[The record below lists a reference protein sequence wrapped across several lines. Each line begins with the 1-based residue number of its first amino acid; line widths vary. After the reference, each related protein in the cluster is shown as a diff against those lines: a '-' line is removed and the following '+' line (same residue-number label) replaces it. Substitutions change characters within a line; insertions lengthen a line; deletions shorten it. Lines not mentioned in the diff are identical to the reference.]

1 MVGYCTVPGH
11 VSVQNQIDYH
21 CSYSAVSAWLRAV
34 QFLDMCLHVYRTR
47 SIIIVVTQPCLHGC
61 VLYSSWTCVCV
72 QNQIVFLSLYY
83 STSAVSSW
91 LGAVQVPEHVSVYR
105 TRWIIIVV
113 TQLCLHGWLLFRF
126 LDMCLCTEPDR
137 LSL

>member
-61 VLYSSWTCVCV
+61 VLC
-72 QNQIVFLSLYY
+72 
-83 STSAVSSW
+83 
-91 LGAVQVPEHVSVYR
+91 
-105 TRWIIIVV
+105 
-113 TQLCLHGWLLFRF
+113 RF
-126 LDMCLCTEPDR
+126 LDMCLYDDEVPRSET
-137 LSL
+137 LSCVDAVAANRYGRDVALNFLMENFPMLLSRSQPQLLPLCSC